1 MLINNCYIVICLTD
15 KWSTVFNWAFI
26 QCRVESYF
34 IQTLR
39 FIRVFCL
46 LLICNC
52 NFTSTEHPL
61 LTIFLAATYT
71 FYTGH
76 LVLLLYSHWDFAMFL
91 GFGRSIFSL
100 TDPLKSSLHPP
111 VLQHLASPTCISQ
124 TQKTQMCVKPTL
136 QNTGKTQI
144 FLKHTTSLQTPQ
156 SISCEYTKMWKIKI
170 FYSCCIR

>member
-1 MLINNCYIVICLTD
+1 MLQNQFPHNCYIIICLTD
-15 KWSTVFNWAFI
+15 KWSTVFKW
-26 QCRVESYF
+26 
-34 IQTLR
+34 R
-39 FIRVFCL
+39 FISSQCFFCL

-52 NFTSTEHPL
+52 NFTSTGHPL

-100 TDPLKSSLHPP
+100 TDPLKSFLHPP

-124 TQKTQMCVKPTL
+124 TQKTEMCVKPTL
-136 QNTGKTQI
+136 ENISKTQI
-144 FLKHTTSLQTPQ
+144 FLKHTTSLQLNSQ
-156 SISCEYTKMWKIKI
+156 SLVGDSEYTKM
-170 FYSCCIR
+170 